1 MTDDLLKRIARG
13 GGCRLCLA
21 PDTECVPI
29 FATAAADKEPLP
41 NKILSCVGIKI
52 LPADRMSNRV
62 CHACISFLN
71 SWQSF
76 KNRCY
81 VAQKKQQSFL
91 DLLLAKERAKQKIEN
106 DRQRQLQ
113 QQGKTSASDDQQRI
127 LKNALLN
134 STMRANAVGNTSIDV
149 SFIKEE
155 PEDITSDID
164 EMDPTQFLAQ
174 ENDDEMEIEEHPPIL
189 ASLGLTHISHQQN
202 TENAN
207 NDQMDESYS
216 QQNVNNLIAGR
227 SQASCTICHMQF
239 SNRANARRHERNI
252 HGIRISVQGAQTII
266 QQKDRPEIS
275 ITTSTAAAP
284 TAALK
289 LKRPLDAPIIYDYT
303 KPELY
308 RTYLTEPRLNFI
320 RRHLEFLEQ
329 YQTMTCKCCN
339 KQFPTYKFFMAHMR
353 KKYDTLSRNLCF
365 KCLKQFQTKPQFIA
379 HLKKRNCLNLYRVFM
394 ADDTI
399 SKEPLP
405 NAPIRHGSKEIIANK
420 TYGCRLCTETFRLKS
435 DFRTHVV
442 DTHSDAQKSEDAG
455 NNACGYCNLE
465 FEDGNERRR
474 HFSNVECMVFL
485 MCGTCEEKFNS
496 HPEYI
501 EHVYATH
508 IPSANEAETPIK
520 NEFLLDD
527 ENGLLPEDP
536 TPSTQS
542 KARSPQNCTVCGK
555 QYNNYYNVLRH
566 MESKHPDQVPTT
578 YRCDR
583 CKIGYPRQVELR
595 EHMLRVHNERLKFD
609 AIKMKREQFS
619 CRECKA
625 SFESKDSWLAHQLD
639 DHSKFWCNQCDEE
652 CDKKEEFLTHLASH
666 SEAKSFKCPVCQHS
680 FSSERGF
687 ETHLSVVHNMTKEEV
702 AESNLDNS
710 DFGELPVECAVE
722 INGEDDTDNDDINDA
737 DDLDGNDADIDETL
751 EKPAKR
757 IKLDLSATDN
767 EITTPPNNETSLSTT
782 CRICK
787 QSFTTRIQ
795 LMQHMRSSHSS
806 VSKLPS
812 LTSSPH
818 VAVQTHNV
826 NNRLRCR
833 ICQKRIHTKN
843 GYKRHMLTVHN
854 VKDCVFIKCTL
865 CPSEFSNDKGLKV
878 HMFRTHNIT
887 VQQMQADESLVP
899 IPKQESTSPTP
910 SPIVPRTE
918 SKQMFECNIC
928 HTVYRS
934 RDQLKSHRSI
944 VHNITDG
951 DLNETDLLESLA
963 EENAFT
969 GESWWQ
975 CRFCNESFNASK
987 KLTIHMNSH
996 SEYDNKETKCKD
1008 CGNVYGTRKSLW
1020 VHRQKKHPRLP
1031 NPSPCELCDKTFFDK
1046 TELFYHLKT
1055 HSNDDVFS
1063 HLQAMQEQLE
1073 AEQESRQKQEQSND
1087 AQENFSCHICSQRF
1101 HDKRVLSKHLRV
1113 HEHQKQTETS
1123 FNNSALAAMLAD
1135 TNISTEENLGE
1146 YSYPS
1151 YKGQMVENGEFACD
1165 MCPKKFS
1172 HVNALKVHRGWHF
1185 RSPDGRQITD
1195 SNSIWRPDVGSNNKN
1210 KRSRAANPPVCP
1222 FCNSTFASGNN
1233 LRRHIVE
1240 VHKRNEAK
1248 MMRENGVETTFIEK
1262 ECECASC
1269 GITFNTRPEWV
1280 EHKISHAR
1288 TMKPS
1293 TTYEWGCEICG
1304 KVFTRKERL
1313 LVHMTS
1319 HMNGG
1324 EEEINQRKAE
1334 MGFES
1339 NSQSSMSSLSQQQ
1352 SNEATSLRK
1361 ISGETKSSS
1370 SVSLLKQ
1377 PSLLKQSLQG
1387 KTTPSIQNEVKLPLK
1402 TESVESL
1409 DLDYENSNSYEQEEE
1424 QNNSCG
1430 LCDLFFKSAK
1440 ELKQHVKSHIES
1452 IGGQP
1457 EESNLDEYDE
1467 GDDEEEDGHD
1477 DGNGNSDIEDHYEI
1491 DEGVEG
1497 VEEEMGEEEAD
1508 MVEEDFEDDDVDEDE
1523 HEERK
1528 PEISGFNCRLCGSS
1542 SESPQSM
1549 IKCMDN
1555 HNVKTSI
1562 QCEQCQLYFTNNN
1575 QLENHEMLC
1584 HPQEDYDEDSD

>member
-1 MTDDLLKRIARG
+1 MTDDVLKRIARS

-21 PDTECVPI
+21 PDSECVPI
-29 FATAAADKEPLP
+29 FATAAADKEPLS
-41 NKILSCVGIKI
+41 NKILSCVSIKI

-81 VAQKKQQSFL
+81 AAQKKQQNFI
-91 DLLLAKERAKQKIEN
+91 DLLLAKERAKQKAEN
-106 DRQRQLQ
+106 DRKRQLQ
-113 QQGKTSASDDQQRI
+113 PGKVAPVAIVDDQQRI

-134 STMRANAVGNTSIDV
+134 STMRSNAVNNSSIDV

-164 EMDPTQFLAQ
+164 DMDNMDPTQFLAQ
-174 ENDDEMEIEEHPPIL
+174 ENDEELENDEHPPIL
-189 ASLGLTHISHQQN
+189 ASLGLTHINHQN
-202 TENAN
+202 TDNGT
-207 NDQMDESYS
+207 DQMDDSLG
-216 QQNVNNLIAGR
+216 QQNVNNSITGR

-252 HGIRISVQGAQTII
+252 HGIRISLQGSNTVQP
-266 QQKDRPEIS
+266 KDKLEIS
-275 ITTSTAAAP
+275 IAAP
-284 TAALK
+284 IK
-289 LKRPLDAPIIYDYT
+289 LKRPLDVPTIYDYT
-303 KPELY
+303 KPEQF
-308 RTYLTEPRLNFI
+308 RHFLTEPRLNFI

-399 SKEPLP
+399 LKEPLP
-405 NAPIRHGSKEIIANK
+405 NAPIRYGSKEIIANK

-442 DTHSDAQKSEDAG
+442 ETHSDAQKREVAG
-455 NNACGYCNLE
+455 SNACGYCSTE
-465 FEDGNERRR
+465 FEDANERRR

-485 MCGTCEEKFNS
+485 VCGTCEEKFNT

-508 IPSANEAETPIK
+508 IATANETPIK
-520 NEFLLDD
+520 NEFLLED
-527 ENGLLPEDP
+527 ENGLLVEDP
-536 TPSTQS
+536 TPSSQS

-583 CKIGYPRQVELR
+583 CEIGYPRQVELR

-609 AIKMKREQFS
+609 AIKQKREQFT

-625 SFESKDSWLAHQLD
+625 AFDSKDTWVTHQGEE
-639 DHSKFWCNQCDEE
+639 HFKFGCNQCDEE
-652 CDKKEEFLTHLASH
+652 VEKKEDFLTHLATH

-702 AESNLDNS
+702 ADNNLESS

-722 INGEDDTDNDDINDA
+722 INGEDESDNENMHDGGE
-737 DDLDGNDADIDETL
+737 DLDGNDADIDETL
-751 EKPAKR
+751 EPPAKR
-757 IKLDLSATDN
+757 IKLETTIENDLNSSNN
-767 EITTPPNNETSLSTT
+767 EISLSTT

-787 QSFTTRIQ
+787 ETFTSRAF

-806 VSKLPS
+806 VPKLPS
-812 LTSSPH
+812 LTASPH
-818 VAVQTHNV
+818 VTVQTHNV

-843 GYKRHMLTVHN
+843 GYKRHMLDVHN

-899 IPKQESTSPTP
+899 IPKQESTSPTLTP
-910 SPIVPRTE
+910 VVPKTE
-918 SKQMFECNIC
+918 PKQMFECNIC
-928 HTVYRS
+928 HTVYRN

-944 VHNITDG
+944 VHKINDS
-951 DLNETDLLESLA
+951 DLNETNLLETMA
-963 EENAFT
+963 EENT
-969 GESWWQ
+969 YSGESWWQ

-1073 AEQESRQKQEQSND
+1073 AEQESRQKQEQ
-1087 AQENFSCHICSQRF
+1087 AGEGQENLSCHICNQQF
-1101 HDKRVLSKHLRV
+1101 HDKRVLSKHLRM
-1113 HEHQKQTETS
+1113 HEQKQNESS

-1135 TNISTEENLGE
+1135 TNISTDENLGE

-1195 SNSIWRPDVGSNNKN
+1195 SNSIWRPDVGSNNRN
-1210 KRSRAANPPVCP
+1210 KRSRASNPPVCP
-1222 FCNSTFASGNN
+1222 YCNSTFASGNN

-1248 MMRENGVETTFIEK
+1248 LMRENGIETTFIEK
-1262 ECECASC
+1262 ECECQSC

-1324 EEEINQRKAE
+1324 EEEIAQRKAE

-1339 NSQSSMSSLSQQQ
+1339 NSQSSMSSLSQLD
-1352 SNEATSLRK
+1352 SVRK
-1361 ISGETKSSS
+1361 YESK
-1370 SVSLLKQ
+1370 SLLKQ

-1387 KTTPSIQNEVKLPLK
+1387 KPSQSAENDDGKLHK
-1402 TESVESL
+1402 ADSDGSM
-1409 DLDYENSNSYEQEEE
+1409 DLDGEEPSNFNEQDDEEEE
-1424 QNNSCG
+1424 QSYSCD
-1430 LCDLFFKSAK
+1430 LCDQECKSAK
-1440 ELKQHVKSHIES
+1440 ELRQHVKSHIES
-1452 IGGQP
+1452 IGGQA
-1457 EESNLDEYDE
+1457 EESNI
-1467 GDDEEEDGHD
+1467 DDEQYD
-1477 DGNGNSDIEDHYEI
+1477 DGDGSEVAENDDGIEDHYEVDDGI
-1491 DEGVEG
+1491 D
-1497 VEEEMGEEEAD
+1497 EEMGEEEMVEEGD
-1508 MVEEDFEDDDVDEDE
+1508 MVEEDFEDDEVDEGE
-1523 HEERK
+1523 PAEERTANVT
-1528 PEISGFNCRLCGSS
+1528 GFNCRLCGSS
-1542 SESPQSM
+1542 SASHIDM
-1549 IKCMDN
+1549 IKCMEG
-1555 HNVKTSI
+1555 HKVKTST

-1575 QLENHEMLC
+1575 QLETHEMLC
-1584 HPQEDYDEDSD
+1584 HPQEDFDEDSD